1 MIGPAS
7 GRLCRQ
13 TPRTELARDER
24 LDSFVGA
31 VGLWPRVGDP
41 AVLAALKDLQ
51 FALSACAPVS
61 GGKFLLHGRQ
71 NVIVQLTLQDIKRR
85 QGHRLAAFE
94 NELRIAFVDGF
105 PGVEISFTILDHF
118 RPLSSLRLLVAG
130 ALVAHPRAS
139 PAVRQSTVNVGGVGK
154 AMRAITGIMRAR
166 GAALVFLPAA
176 GAPQRA
182 NRGRIAVPFSRL
194 RF

>member
-13 TPRTELARDER
+13 TPRAELARDKR

-71 NVIVQLTLQDIKRR
+71 NVIVQLALQNVKRR
-85 QGHRLAAFE
+85 QGYRLATFE
-94 NELRIAFVDGF
+94 DELRIAFVDGF
-105 PGVEISFTILDHF
+105 PWVEISLAVLDHF
-118 RPLSSLRLLVAG
+118 RPLSSLRLLVTREGIAYWG
-130 ALVAHPRAS
+130 TGND
-139 PAVRQSTVNVGGVGK
+139 VRQSSVNIGSVGQRVCII
-154 AMRAITGIMRAR
+154 ARIMRTH
-166 GAALVFLPAA
+166 GA
-176 GAPQRA
+176 
-182 NRGRIAVPFSRL
+182 
-194 RF
+194 